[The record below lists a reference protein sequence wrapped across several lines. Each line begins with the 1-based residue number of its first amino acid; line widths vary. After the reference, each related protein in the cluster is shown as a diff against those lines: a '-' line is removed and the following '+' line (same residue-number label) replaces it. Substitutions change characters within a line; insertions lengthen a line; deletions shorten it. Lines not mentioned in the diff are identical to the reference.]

1 MRYLACIGCLLIW
14 GMGAARADGWVLVRP
29 TALDGGDP
37 AFAQA
42 LGRGI
47 QFGLRRQFGTRQVGE
62 MLDPAEMLTV
72 LDCLKLNANCAD
84 RAARAVN
91 ANGTIYAT
99 VRQVGARALVQIN
112 QVGIDQ
118 RRTLGWRIDF
128 RGQTLDAASLQRL
141 CDALGAEVFAA
152 DALRTGLFSPRRQAI
167 EVAGRRRTV
176 DGMLRTSAGTYDL
189 RVGGDRLRIDLLPGE
204 IVVLPADAPAEV
216 AGGTHDDL
224 DLRFPSYA
232 ALGLGAAG
240 LIVAGFTGVQLRDT
254 QASYDD
260 ATTGDRLRALKDQ
273 GEGQAELTNMLLLS
287 GSALAVTGLILLLVD

>member
-1 MRYLACIGCLLIW
+1 
-14 GMGAARADGWVLVRP
+14 
-29 TALDGGDP
+29 
-37 AFAQA
+37 
-42 LGRGI
+42 
-47 QFGLRRQFGTRQVGE
+47 
-62 MLDPAEMLTV
+62 
-72 LDCLKLNANCAD
+72 
-84 RAARAVN
+84 
-91 ANGTIYAT
+91 
-99 VRQVGARALVQIN
+99 
-112 QVGIDQ
+112 
-118 RRTLGWRIDF
+118 
-128 RGQTLDAASLQRL
+128 L